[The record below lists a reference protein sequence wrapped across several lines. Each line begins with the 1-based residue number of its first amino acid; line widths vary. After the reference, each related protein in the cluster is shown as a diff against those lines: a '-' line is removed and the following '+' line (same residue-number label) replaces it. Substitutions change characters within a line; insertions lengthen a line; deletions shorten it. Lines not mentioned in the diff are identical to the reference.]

1 MKNWYIEAKKS
12 DDSQVKELLT
22 QFDSLDATDPKREEL
37 KTEIKSL
44 LPLEVEVVT
53 EKKTEK
59 PSYCNIDFSFKYT
72 EQDVKDCFDIAL
84 LDSIYR
90 ESLKRVEEVKKQ
102 RKRPEYEG
110 YQERIEFDSK
120 LWAIERIGLQAKNKS
135 KALTFE
141 IRKQEKMASPLSKMA
156 YKRNIF
162 ITEYNRGISISNIV
176 RNHTADFSKEDLP
189 MIINEDVIEKI
200 QRDSD
205 RYFSEKWAR
214 WKEKFLNKNIDNS

>member
-12 DDSQVKELLT
+12 DSPEVKDLLT
-22 QFDSLDATDPKREEL
+22 QYEHLDIKDPKREEL
-37 KTEIKSL
+37 KTQIKAL
-44 LPLEVEVVT
+44 LPIEVEVV
-53 EKKTEK
+53 EKKVEK
-59 PSYCNIDFSFKYT
+59 PSACNIDFSFKYT

-110 YQERIEFDSK
+110 YQERIEFESK
-120 LWAIERIGLQAKNKS
+120 LWAIERIGFQAKNKS

-189 MIINEDVIEKI
+189 LIINQDVIDKI
-200 QRDSD
+200 ERDSD

-214 WKEKFLNKNIDNS
+214 WKNKFLDNS